1 MSKHPL
7 DVVSLAFGTIFLV
20 MALVGLAEAA
30 EIIDE
35 GLIVTLVGIT
45 LVAAMMG
52 VVMSIRRISSEE
64 RPTTPPDGEP
74 YAAED
79 TPLPDPADDDDPEPL
94 RL

>member
-45 LVAAMMG
+45 LVAAMIG

-64 RPTTPPDGEP
+64 PQASPPDGVP
-74 YAAED
+74 YAED
-79 TPLPDPADDDDPEPL
+79 VPPADPADDDPEPL